1 MNEYVTATKSYWE
14 REKSE
19 AEAFLDT
26 YFNNADAKA
35 TDRDRPEEQPQAELS
50 LKLEIQSTTHKLV
63 NAENALEILE
73 RYS

>member
-1 MNEYVTATKSYWE
+1 MNEYVTATKSYFE

-26 YFNNADAKA
+26 YLNNADAKA
-35 TDRDRPEEQPQAELS
+35 ADRDLSEEQQQAELS
-50 LKLEIQSTTHKLV
+50 LKLEIKSTTHKLV
-63 NAENALEILE
+63 NAEHALEILE